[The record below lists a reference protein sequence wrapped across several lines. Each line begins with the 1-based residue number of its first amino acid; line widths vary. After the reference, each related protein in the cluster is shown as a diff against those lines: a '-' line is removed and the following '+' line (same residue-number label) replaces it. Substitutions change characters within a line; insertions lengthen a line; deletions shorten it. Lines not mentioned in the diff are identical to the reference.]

1 MGADGYVRPCL
12 AVSPNCSHPTCP
24 QQPENILVGADGY
37 VRLTDMGFAK
47 VVPIKT
53 YTMCG
58 TPDYMAPE
66 VVINKVGDLP
76 GGRGEGRGT

>member
-1 MGADGYVRPCL
+1 M
-12 AVSPNCSHPTCP
+12 
-24 QQPENILVGADGY
+24 GADGY

>member
-1 MGADGYVRPCL
+1 M
-12 AVSPNCSHPTCP
+12 
-24 QQPENILVGADGY
+24 GADGY

-66 VVINKVGDLP
+66 VVINKVGC
-76 GGRGEGRGT
+76 

>member
-1 MGADGYVRPCL
+1 MGADGY
-12 AVSPNCSHPTCP
+12 
-24 QQPENILVGADGY
+24 I
-37 VRLTDMGFAK
+37 RLTDMGFAK

-66 VVINKVGDLP
+66 VVINKVGCCR
-76 GGRGEGRGT
+76 GGGGKGEAWRVEVQILVDTHGYTHRYAQVG